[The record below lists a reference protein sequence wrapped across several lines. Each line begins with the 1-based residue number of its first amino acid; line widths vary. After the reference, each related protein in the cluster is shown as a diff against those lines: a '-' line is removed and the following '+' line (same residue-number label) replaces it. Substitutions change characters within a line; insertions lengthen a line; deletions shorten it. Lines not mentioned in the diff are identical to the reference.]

1 MGNSDQLKRLRAS
14 RYLCVFRLQSDP
26 KFCDR
31 SYHGLK
37 TWDSLTG
44 YADPLV
50 YNIYIYILMS
60 CYFDYNCC
68 SVYKAPPNRQKS
80 SSIVLSPS
88 SSPVRL
94 IAHTRHTDINH
105 NVFKYTAVAEVSMD
119 RRQWTLCASNE
130 CFRYLPMRRQHPH
143 PACTYNGS
151 VLLLLYYFYYCTHTY
166 LTRGMSHIDVR
177 GQR

>member
-1 MGNSDQLKRLRAS
+1 
-14 RYLCVFRLQSDP
+14 
-26 KFCDR
+26 
-31 SYHGLK
+31 
-37 TWDSLTG
+37 
-44 YADPLV
+44 
-50 YNIYIYILMS
+50 MS

-130 CFRYLPMRRQHPH
+130 CFRYLPMRRQHSH

-177 GQR
+177 GQRWIPARRHLRFFYLHMRSVHALNRWRHWVSFINSSRRGNDRLLQRWCKIVV